1 MRFPDLSKFRVFAYD
16 TETTGLD
23 WAGDDEP
30 FGFSLST
37 PDGED
42 YYYDIRETPE
52 SVAHLRKSVKQ
63 LDPRTIIVC
72 HNAAFDYHMSRK
84 MGITLRLDMLDDTC
98 IRACLIDEHLFSYDL
113 DTLAKKYLGSE
124 KVEIIGALA
133 DLFGG
138 RKTRNVQMPKLH
150 LAPSSLV
157 GPYATRDTRITLG
170 LWQWQERE
178 ILRQD
183 KLGSLPLS
191 NIIRFERRLMPYL
204 IRREEAGIRV
214 DVAAAEK
221 AQKILTSQIEPI
233 QKRLN
238 DMCGFE
244 VNVNSN
250 RGEGSHIPKIFQP
263 RQVDGVWVANNG
275 ERLGTTPSG
284 GPSLAKDVLQEM
296 SHPAA
301 KLIVEL
307 RGLYRLRDTFLG
319 QHVLG
324 HAVNGRVYP
333 RINQNKGEDGGTGT
347 GRLSY
352 VDPAL
357 QQIPARDKVKS
368 AVIRPIFLPEEG
380 HSWVDTDKSSF
391 EVRVFGHLVSKTNP
405 GMVRKYEADPHLDFH
420 QYVADLCRIPRNMP
434 AEGGANGK
442 QLNLSVI
449 FTQGEGATAE
459 KMGLPWTWETFLPKG
474 KPDLPENWIRYKKPG
489 PEAKAIIERYH
500 ENVPGVREFSESAKN
515 KAIQRGFVFTQFGR
529 RLRFPRGF
537 KAYKASGL
545 IIQAT
550 AADWNK
556 ENWILINEALDG
568 EGEMLINI
576 HDGYGLSLPEG
587 REEEIARRVK
597 NHVEQQPRSRVPLI
611 LEVSPPG
618 RNWWES
624 YSKGTWFK

>member
-23 WAGDDEP
+23 WAGADKP
-30 FGFSLST
+30 FAFSIST

-42 YYYDIRETPE
+42 YYYDIREQPE
-52 SVAHLRKSVKQ
+52 AVAHLRKAVKQ
-63 LDPRTIIVC
+63 LDPRTVIVC

-84 MGITLRLDMLDDTC
+84 MGVTLRLELLDDTC

-113 DTLAKKYLGSE
+113 DNLAKRYLGSE
-124 KVEIIGALA
+124 KVEIVGPLA

-138 RKTRNVQMPKLH
+138 RRTRNVQMGRLH

-170 LWQWQERE
+170 LYQWQEEE

-183 KLGSLPLS
+183 NLGPVPLS
-191 NIIRFERRLMPYL
+191 DIIRFERRLMPLL
-204 IRREEAGIRV
+204 IQREERGIRV
-214 DVAAAEK
+214 DVEAAVR
-221 AQKILTSQIEPI
+221 AQAALSRQIDPI
-233 QKRLN
+233 QKQL
-238 DMCGFE
+238 DQMCGFE

-250 RGEGSHIPKIFQP
+250 RGAGSHIPRVFEPKL
-263 RQVDGVWVANNG
+263 VEGVWYANNG
-275 ERLGTTPSG
+275 EPLGMTPSG
-284 GPSLAKDVLQEM
+284 GPSLAKDVLQELA
-296 SHPAA
+296 HPAA

-307 RGLYRLRDTFLG
+307 RGLLRLRDTFLG

-324 HAVNGRVYP
+324 HERDGRVYP

-368 AVIRPIFLPEEG
+368 SVIRPVFLPEEG

-391 EVRVFGHLVSKTNP
+391 EVRVFGHLISGTNP
-405 GMVRKYEADPHLDFH
+405 GMVQKYQADPHLDFH

-459 KMGLPWTWETFLPKG
+459 KMGLPWTWEQFLPKG
-474 KPDLPENWIRYKKPG
+474 MSDRPENWIRYKKPG
-489 PEAKAIIERYH
+489 PEAKAIIEQYH
-500 ENVPGVREFSESAKN
+500 ENVPGVREFSSKAKD
-515 KAIQRGFVFTQFGR
+515 KAIKRGFVFTKYGR
-529 RLRFPRGF
+529 RLRFPNGY

-587 REEEIARRVK
+587 REESIARRVK
-597 NHVEQQPRSRVPLI
+597 DHVEQSTRSRVPLI
-611 LEVSPPG
+611 LEVSHPG

-624 YSKGTWFK
+624 YSSGVWFK